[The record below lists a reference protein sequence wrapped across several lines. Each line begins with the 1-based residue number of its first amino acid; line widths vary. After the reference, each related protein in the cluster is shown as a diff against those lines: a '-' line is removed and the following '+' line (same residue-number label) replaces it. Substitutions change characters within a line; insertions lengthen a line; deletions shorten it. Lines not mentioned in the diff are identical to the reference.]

1 MQVLYAIIG
10 VILVLIVLWDG
21 FETVILPRRVTRR
34 VRLARIFFRATWRI
48 WTLAADRIC
57 SRKRHEAML
66 SYFGPLSLILLLA
79 IWAAGLISGFALIYF
94 SAGLHPGFEQS
105 LFFSGSVFFPLGGMG
120 NIPNGMAGK
129 ALAIIEAALGF
140 GFLAILIS
148 YFPPLNESF
157 ARREVRISLMDA
169 RAGSPATAAEMLRRH
184 YGQYG
189 MEELRQLF
197 ADWEI
202 WSAELLESHLSYPA
216 LAFFRS
222 QHDNQSWLS
231 SLTTILDGCALVI
244 AGLEGSCERQARLTF
259 AITRHA
265 IVDLAQVLS
274 APPIEPAKDRLPGP
288 ELIKLRALLLEAGHR
303 LGEGPDYEAKL
314 WELRSMYEPYVNAL
328 SRRLRLPLPSWI
340 PADGGVDNWQ
350 TSKWEVV

>member
-1 MQVLYAIIG
+1 MQVLYAVIG

-34 VRLARIFFRATWRI
+34 VRLARFFFRATWRI
-48 WTLAADRIC
+48 WTFAADRIC

-94 SAGLHPGFEQS
+94 SAGLHPGFRQS

-120 NIPNGMAGK
+120 NIPSGMAGK
-129 ALAIIEAALGF
+129 SLAIVEAALGF

-231 SLTTILDGCALVI
+231 SLTTILDAAALVI
-244 AGLEGSCERQARLTF
+244 AGLEGACERQARLTF

-274 APPIEPAKDRLPGP
+274 APPIEPAQGPSARTRTDKAPRPAPGG
-288 ELIKLRALLLEAGHR
+288 RASAWR
-303 LGEGPDYEAKL
+303 GPGL
-314 WELRSMYEPYVNAL
+314 
-328 SRRLRLPLPSWI
+328 
-340 PADGGVDNWQ
+340 
-350 TSKWEVV
+350 

>member
-1 MQVLYAIIG
+1 MPILYAALG
-10 VILVLIVLWDG
+10 VVLIFVVLWDG

-34 VRLARIFFRATWRI
+34 VRLARIFFRAAWKI
-48 WTLAADRIC
+48 WTSAADRVC

-66 SYFGPLSLILLLA
+66 SYFGPLSLFLLLA
-79 IWAAGLISGFALIYF
+79 MWAAGLIFGFSLVYLSI
-94 SAGLHPGFEQS
+94 GLHPSFEQN

-120 NIPNGMAGK
+120 DIPAGMAGK
-129 ALAIIEAALGF
+129 SLAIVEAALGF

-169 RAGSPATAAEMLRRH
+169 RAGSPATAAELLRRH

-216 LAFFRS
+216 LAYFRS

-231 SLTTILDGCALVI
+231 SLTTILDGTTLVM
-244 AGLEGSCERQARLTF
+244 AGLEGACERQARLTF

-274 APPIEPAKDRLPGP
+274 APPIEPEHDRLPGP

-314 WELRSMYEPYVNAL
+314 GELRDMYEPYVNAL
-328 SRRLRLPLPSWI
+328 SKRLRLPLPSWI